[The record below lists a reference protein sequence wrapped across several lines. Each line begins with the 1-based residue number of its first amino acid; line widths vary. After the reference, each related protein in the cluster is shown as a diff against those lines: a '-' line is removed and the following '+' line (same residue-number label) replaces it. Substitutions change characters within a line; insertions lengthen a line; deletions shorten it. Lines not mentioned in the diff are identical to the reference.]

1 MPADSPSGP
10 APRRAS
16 DAQLAAI
23 VDSSSD
29 IIVSK
34 DLDGIVTSWNR
45 AAERILGWTEEDM
58 LGQSIRRIIPD
69 DHQQEEDRILALVR
83 MGERVPR
90 FETERLAK
98 SGERIPLAITVSPV
112 FNAERT
118 IIGASKIATDLREHR
133 KLEAT
138 EASEARFR
146 ALADNIPQLAWM
158 ADETGYIFWYN
169 KRWYDYTGTDLEAMK
184 GWGWKAVHHDE
195 HVDRVVER
203 FTRSIETGTEWED
216 TFPLRSAAGEFRWFL
231 SRAMPFRDPDGN
243 ILAWFGT
250 NTDIT
255 QQREH
260 EQQIE
265 LLMNEVNHRSKN
277 MLAVIQAILH
287 RTAKD
292 ADPEFVHSFERRIAA
307 LAANQDMLIR
317 RGWTGATMGE
327 IVDAQLAPVEDMVG
341 TRILIGGPEGLT
353 LKPSAA
359 EVIGLALHELLT
371 NAIKYGAL
379 SNETGRVMID
389 WSEGGTSDAPRFH
402 LNWREVGGPEVKPP
416 ARSGFGTILIQRNPE
431 TSLAA
436 DVTLVYRLQGLI
448 WKIDTAIDRVA
459 A

>member
-402 LNWREVGGPEVKPP
+402 LNWREVGGPEVKPL

>member
-10 APRRAS
+10 PPRRAS
-16 DAQLAAI
+16 DAHLAAI
-23 VDSSSD
+23 VDSSFD

-58 LGQSIRRIIPD
+58 VGHSIRRIIPD
-69 DHQQEEDRILALVR
+69 DHQDEEDRIIALVR
-83 MGERVPR
+83 NGERVPR

-98 SGERIPLAITVSPV
+98 SGERVPLAITVSPV
-112 FNAERT
+112 FSAERT
-118 IIGASKIATDLREHR
+118 IVGASKIATDLRDHR

-169 KRWYDYTGTDLEAMK
+169 KRWYDYTGTDFEAMK
-184 GWGWKAVHHDE
+184 GWGWKAVHHDD
-195 HVDRVVER
+195 HIDRVVQR
-203 FTRSIETGTEWED
+203 FTHSIDTGEAWED
-216 TFPLRSAAGEFRWFL
+216 TFPLRSAGGEFRWFL
-231 SRAMPFRDPDGN
+231 SRAMPFRGPDGA

-287 RTAKD
+287 RTAKE
-292 ADPEFVHSFERRIAA
+292 ADPEFVRSFERRIAA

-327 IVDAQLAPVEDMVG
+327 IVDAQLAPVGDLIG
-341 TRILIGGPEGLT
+341 TRIHIAGPDGLT
-353 LKPSAA
+353 IQPAAA

-371 NAIKYGAL
+371 NAMKYGAL
-379 SNETGRVMID
+379 SNETGKVLID
-389 WSEGGTSDAPRFH
+389 WTEGGTLDAPRFH
-402 LNWREVGGPEVKPP
+402 LHWREVGGPPVTEPD
-416 ARSGFGTILIQRNPE
+416 RTGFGSILIQRNPRV
-431 TSLAA
+431 SLGA
-436 DVTLVYRLQGLI
+436 DVTLVYRPQGLI
-448 WKIDTAIDRVA
+448 WKIDTPIHRVA